1 HKRSNV
7 ETSNMSKKM
16 LHGDK
21 VYSKLDSARIN
32 EEILRWINHNQTVLN
47 KAKHQWNIVPKFMA

>member
-1 HKRSNV
+1 
-7 ETSNMSKKM
+7 M

-32 EEILRWINHNQTVLN
+32 EEILRWINHNQAVLN
-47 KAKHQWNIVPKFMA
+47 RAYHEWNIVPRFMA